1 MIDWDRV
8 ATLREEVGVDCFDE
22 VVALFLEEVDEVV
35 DRLHTAPDL
44 GRLESD
50 LHFLKGGAL
59 NLGFHDLG
67 LVCQT
72 GERLASSGEAA
83 QVDTGAVVT
92 LYAESRRL
100 FLEQLGRA
108 AAA

>member
-8 ATLREEVGVDCFDE
+8 ATLREEVGDDCFDE
-22 VVALFLEEVDEVV
+22 VVSLFLEEVDAVIL
-35 DRLHTAPDL
+35 RLHTAPDPT
-44 GRLESD
+44 RLEGD

-67 LVCQT
+67 LLCQT
-72 GERLASSGEAA
+72 GERLAASGQAA
-83 QVDTGAVVT
+83 QVDLQAVIA
-92 LYAESRRL
+92 LYAASRQA
-100 FLEQLGRA
+100 FLEQAPRA